1 MSKRLKLVTGSES
14 EMEER
19 SFNNPF
25 SDWDQG
31 VLVSSNSEEDSNS
44 NDPFDANGK
53 VCVRFIC
60 SFSCLHELSL
70 QTYCCPVTRK
80 HDNVLSCHIF
90 VIFIIQFCQ
99 VSKYI

>member
-31 VLVSSNSEEDSNS
+31 VLVSSNSGADSDG

-53 VCVRFIC
+53 VCDRF
-60 SFSCLHELSL
+60 SFSCLHVTSL
-70 QTYCCPVTRK
+70 QTWA
-80 HDNVLSCHIF
+80 LSAVHR
-90 VIFIIQFCQ
+90 
-99 VSKYI
+99 